1 MSMILLDYP
10 QLAQDFMNR
19 EHETFVNLM
28 MEAEDA
34 LLMGRFTLQHFRRL
48 VQHSQE
54 HFAHEEREMLAYHFP
69 AYPAH
74 KQEHEKVLATMTS
87 LLEGYEDDQNI
98 LPLLNYVQEVLPDW
112 FASPSEDIGSLSA
125 SARVA
130 IFRYNLRQ

>member
-28 MEAEDA
+28 IEAEDA
-34 LLMGRFTLQHFRRL
+34 LLMGRFTVQHFRRL

-69 AYPAH
+69 AYPMH
-74 KQEHEKVLATMTS
+74 KQEHERVLATMIS

-112 FASPSEDIGSLSA
+112 FAGHITSMDKVTAEFLARQKISA
-125 SARVA
+125 A
-130 IFRYNLRQ
+130 

>member
-28 MEAEDA
+28 IDAEDA
-34 LLMGRFTLQHFRRL
+34 LLMGRFTVQHFRRL

-54 HFAHEEREMLAYHFP
+54 HFP
-69 AYPAH
+69 AYPMH
-74 KQEHEKVLATMTS
+74 KQEHERVLATMIS

-112 FASPSEDIGSLSA
+112 FAGHITSMDKVTAEFLARQKISA
-125 SARVA
+125 A
-130 IFRYNLRQ
+130 